1 MIRCRSLSSAWITM
15 TLGTITSE
23 HRDLQRISIYVS
35 RMRKC
40 WHDDTIIQ
48 HVRAANPPLRW
59 LDLDHL
65 LVQLWE
71 LYSIRSKVVC
81 ARTKEG
87 SRGVAEWAEFLVP
100 ELTKRGILDL
110 DEEYNEPE

>member
-1 MIRCRSLSSAWITM
+1 M
-15 TLGTITSE
+15 TLGTIAPE

-35 RMRKC
+35 RTRNY
-40 WHDDTIIQ
+40 WYDGTIIQ
-48 HVRAANPPLRW
+48 HVRAANLPLRW

-71 LYSIRSKVVC
+71 LHSVRSKVVC
-81 ARTKEG
+81 ARTKGG
-87 SRGVAEWAEFLVP
+87 SRGVKDWAEFLVP
-100 ELTKRGILDL
+100 ELMKRGILDL